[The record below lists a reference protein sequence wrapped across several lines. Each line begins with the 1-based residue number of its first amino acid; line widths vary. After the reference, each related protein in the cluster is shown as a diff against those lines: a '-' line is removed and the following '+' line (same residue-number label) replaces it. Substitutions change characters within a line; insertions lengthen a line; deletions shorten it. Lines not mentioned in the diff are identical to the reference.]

1 MVFVILLLIIGLSE
15 GMQGKRAIQASEV
28 ESAIRG
34 GEPAEFDN
42 CTIIGDLNLS
52 GLIIKGPVHFNHTT
66 FQDSVNFES
75 TTFNGDANFGHSDFN
90 GTADFGHSDFNG
102 TADFRRTDFN
112 ADAYF
117 WYSDFNSSVSFWS
130 SAFNGSV
137 SFWYSDFNGNANF
150 GSSAFNGSVSFLSSA
165 FNGSVSFWSSAF
177 NGYAGFESSAFNG
190 NANFGDSDFNGDAY
204 FWDSDFNGSVSFL
217 SSAFNGYADFESSA
231 FNGDAYFAAVKFNKE
246 AAFDDSQFNNTTSFN
261 SSRFKED
268 AFFEGSD
275 FNCTIYLIRTK
286 YEKMFIRWRSIKDLA
301 YDDAAYLLLME
312 NFKKLGYIEDY
323 DNCYY
328 EYRKEH
334 RDQDWG
340 GKYHGMGPAEEWI
353 RKRIDAGLEIF
364 YGYGKKPL
372 YPLIWAISTV
382 LLFGIVWRI
391 GGMKAHN
398 NRSGKDRKMGIIEKY
413 GSDKETALKR
423 QSTGRDWRREIEIL
437 ADAMIFSTTVFLSGT
452 RLFIDPPLLPE
463 MARGSKFQIKA
474 AFTAERVL
482 GAFFSVLFF
491 LSIGATV
498 VR

>member
-165 FNGSVSFWSSAF
+165 FNGSVSFW
-177 NGYAGFESSAFNG
+177 
-190 NANFGDSDFNGDAY
+190 
-204 FWDSDFNGSVSFL
+204 